1 MTIST
6 ASKLCFSHL
15 AYADVTETRAFQIQT
30 RAKMLIYLESLAHRM
45 GNLSVT
51 PIPST
56 KYPDFFCMFKSVL
69 EIITP
74 TYAPPP
80 SSYQPAD
87 IGTGTCAVTHQDQ
100 TVPYHQEMDAQGT
113 GPSASRCP
121 ILNGTIKDTDFW
133 RALEQSTPISDESLG
148 YGLADLQGNDI
159 GRISMDPSDWS
170 TIFSDWVVDLN
181 NIPE

>member
-1 MTIST
+1 
-6 ASKLCFSHL
+6 
-15 AYADVTETRAFQIQT
+15 VTETRAFQIKI

-56 KYPDFFCMFKSVL
+56 QYPDFFCLFKSVL

-80 SSYQPAD
+80 SGYQPAD
-87 IGTGTCAVTHQDQ
+87 IGTGTCPVTHQNQ
-100 TVPYHQEMDAQGT
+100 TEPYHREMDAQGAVR
-113 GPSASRCP
+113 SASRCP

-133 RALEQSTPISDESLG
+133 RAFEQSTPISDESAG
-148 YGLADLQGNDI
+148 DGPANLQGNDV
-159 GRISMDPSDWS
+159 GQISMEDVLDVPSDWS
-170 TIFSDWVVDLN
+170 TFFSDWVVDLN
-181 NIPE
+181 NMPE